1 MGKVGI
7 IGDEESILIFKN
19 IGVLIFPASSTEDA
33 YEALKG
39 LKKENY
45 SIIFITETYA
55 KDLLQKIDELEEQ
68 IPITPSIVIIP
79 DKMGSSNVGLNKIR
93 ECIVRAV
100 GTDLLAKKE

>member
-19 IGVLIFPASSTEDA
+19 IGLLTFPASSSENA

-39 LKKENY
+39 LKKEDY
-45 SIIFITETYA
+45 SIIFITEAYA
-55 KDLLQKIDELEEQ
+55 KDLLPEIGELEED

-93 ECIVRAV
+93 ECIVKAV